1 MHNYSSNI
9 LTFFCFLYVYEVTRR
24 TRSVLFHWDQRGD
37 IATAYRACLLCFH
50 ELLSAVIAHTEVTAG
65 HNESVFFL
73 RETDQALGIRAFV
86 FYGVCTIRSDIL
98 TRHTVDGLDFKGQS
112 IDLVQFS

>member
-1 MHNYSSNI
+1 MQKYSSKI
-9 LTFFCFLYVYEVTRR
+9 LTFFCFVFVYEVTRR

-37 IATAYRACLLCFH
+37 IASAYRACLLCFH
-50 ELLSAVIAHTEVTAG
+50 QLLSAVIAHTEMTAG

-73 RETDQALGIRAFV
+73 GETDQALGIWVFV
-86 FYGVCTIRSDIL
+86 FDGVCTIRSAIL

-112 IDLVQFS
+112 IDLV